1 MPPQK
6 ARRIA
11 RAFALACLLLY
22 ALPAASRNAS
32 GLAQSGLPQLSRA
45 VRHGEFVSA
54 VGRRAALLG
63 AEEGRFEAWV
73 YPLKIL
79 RDLHL
84 RFHMDGR
91 ILPAEALAQ
100 TVTARP
106 ESTTIVY
113 SDGSFHVRETLFV
126 PIHEAGAIVTFDI
139 HTARPLE
146 IELAF
151 KPDFQLQ
158 WPADLG
164 ESHLN
169 WDSTEHAFIFSA
181 QNHPYAAFVGSPSAP
196 DQKLDPQ
203 FEKDHNN
210 SVSEK
215 ESSFLL
221 GVTQRGKER
230 KIVCIAA

>member
-6 ARRIA
+6 VRRIA

-32 GLAQSGLPQLSRA
+32 GLPQLSRP

-84 RFHMDGR
+84 RLHMDGR
-91 ILPAEALAQ
+91 ILPAESLAQ

-106 ESTTIVY
+106 DHTTVIY
-113 SDGSFHVRETLFV
+113 SDGSFQVR
-126 PIHEAGAIVTFDI
+126 
-139 HTARPLE
+139 
-146 IELAF
+146 
-151 KPDFQLQ
+151 
-158 WPADLG
+158 
-164 ESHLN
+164 
-169 WDSTEHAFIFSA
+169 
-181 QNHPYAAFVGSPSAP
+181 
-196 DQKLDPQ
+196 
-203 FEKDHNN
+203 
-210 SVSEK
+210 
-215 ESSFLL
+215 
-221 GVTQRGKER
+221 
-230 KIVCIAA
+230 